1 MPSPHSRIRP
11 LIAGNWKMH
20 KLPSEATA
28 WLRAFLERLDTTPH
42 DHCHLL
48 LNVPFTHLAPM
59 AELARGTAV
68 ALGAQDV
75 SAHDEGAFTGE
86 VSAAMLRD
94 AGARYV
100 IVGHSERRAY
110 HAEDDAL
117 VNAKL
122 RRALEAGLVPILCV
136 GEKEDERLDGR
147 ARDVVLEQ
155 LEGDLNGIEPTG
167 PDALVIA
174 YEPVWAIGT
183 GRTATADDA
192 QEMGAAIREEVV
204 ARYGDVGRGMRLL
217 YGGSMKPANAAELL
231 AREDVNGGLIG
242 GASLD
247 LDQLV
252 AIVASGR

>member
-1 MPSPHSRIRP
+1 
-11 LIAGNWKMH
+11 MH
-20 KLPSEATA
+20 KLPSEAAT
-28 WLRAFLERLDTTPH
+28 WLRAFLDRLATVPH
-42 DHCHLL
+42 DHCDLL
-48 LNVPFTHLAPM
+48 LNVPATHLAPM
-59 AELARGTAV
+59 AELAQGSAV

-75 SAHDEGAFTGE
+75 SAHDQGAYTGE
-86 VSAAMLRD
+86 LSAAMLRD

-110 HAEDDAL
+110 HGEDDAL

-122 RRALEAGLVPILCV
+122 ARVLQAGLVPILCV
-136 GEKEDERLDGR
+136 GEQEDERLAGR

-155 LEGDLNGIEPTG
+155 LEGDLNGIEPAG

-192 QEMGAAIREEVV
+192 QEMGATIREEVV
-204 ARYGDVGRGMRLL
+204 ARYGDTGRTMRLL
-217 YGGSMKPANAAELL
+217 YGGSMKPANAAELM
-231 AREDVNGGLIG
+231 AKADVNGGLIG

-247 LDQLV
+247 ADQLL
-252 AIVASGR
+252 AIIEAAR

>member
-28 WLRAFLERLDTTPH
+28 WLRALLERLDATPH
-42 DHCHLL
+42 DHCDLL
-48 LNVPFTHLAPM
+48 LNVPFPHLAPM

-68 ALGAQDV
+68 TLGAQDV
-75 SAHDEGAFTGE
+75 SAHAEGAYTGE

-110 HAEDDAL
+110 HGEDDAL

-122 RRALEAGLVPILCV
+122 QQALQGGLVPILCV
-136 GEKEDERLDGR
+136 GEREEERLDGR

-155 LEGDLNGIEPTG
+155 LEGDLSGIELTG
-167 PDALVIA
+167 PNALVIA

-183 GRTATADDA
+183 GRTATSDDA

-204 ARYGDVGRGMRLL
+204 DRYGQLGRDMRLL
-217 YGGSMKPANAAELL
+217 YGGSMKPGNAAELL
-231 AREDVNGGLIG
+231 GREDVNGGLIG

-247 LDQLV
+247 IDQLL
-252 AIVASGR
+252 AIVEAGR